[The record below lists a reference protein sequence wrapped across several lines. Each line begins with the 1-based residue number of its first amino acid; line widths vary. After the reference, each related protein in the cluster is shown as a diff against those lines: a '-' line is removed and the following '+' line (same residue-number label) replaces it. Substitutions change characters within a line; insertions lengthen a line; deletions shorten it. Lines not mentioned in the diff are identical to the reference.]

1 MKTYSKIGAICLLYM
16 FVRIDMVHAVFK
28 ISVALGTIAK
38 LHIGIVQLRLPTHMA
53 FVEGDVVDDF
63 TL

>member
-1 MKTYSKIGAICLLYM
+1 M